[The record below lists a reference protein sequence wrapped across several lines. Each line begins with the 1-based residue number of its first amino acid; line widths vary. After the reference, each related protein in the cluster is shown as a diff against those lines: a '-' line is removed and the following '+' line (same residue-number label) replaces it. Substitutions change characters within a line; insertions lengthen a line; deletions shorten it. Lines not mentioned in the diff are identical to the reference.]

1 MYSLCLFGVVINLIV
16 DMAPDYQENKNSAL
30 HVKKVA
36 DPCASTTSQR
46 VALQRVVSL

>member
-30 HVKKVA
+30 HVRLLTPGVQCECKEA
-36 DPCASTTSQR
+36 QASI
-46 VALQRVVSL
+46 V